1 MPDFYTKSLANYN
14 RRRLLTLG
22 SAAAL
27 ASMVSACSDGAGAP
41 KAGLSSPPNFLFLP
55 IDDLND
61 WIGVLGTNANVK
73 TPNIDAL
80 ARSGM
85 LFTNAHAQ
93 APICSPSR
101 ASLMSG
107 LYPHETGL
115 YGQIADDKLRGAI
128 SAVSPTPFMSEY
140 LKDAGYYT
148 AGRGKIFHQ
157 GVPEGSF
164 DEYFREG
171 DFGPKPPQRMKWDSN
186 KTHTDWGAY
195 PDTDAE
201 MFDYRTARWG
211 ENWLQKSHE
220 KPFFLGLGMIRP
232 HVPWHAPKKWFDMYP
247 LEDIKLPPW
256 LETDMDDIPLAGKTL
271 TAVPQMPTIEWAIE
285 NKEWRPILQ
294 SYLASISFVDH
305 CVGIALDALRASAYA
320 DNTYIVLFSD
330 HGYHLGEKS
339 RFAKM
344 SLWGRS
350 TRVPLIIS
358 GPGVKVGKTDSA
370 VGLVDLYPTIVEL
383 AGLPKNLE
391 NSGQSLV
398 PYLKGSGAER
408 RYITTEYGKDN
419 FAVVNQDYRYIR
431 YADGSEELYD
441 LRLDPHEW
449 NNLASD
455 PNYSSIK
462 QKLFQEIPSE
472 TRDTVKGEM
481 YK

>member
-1 MPDFYTKSLANYN
+1 
-14 RRRLLTLG
+14 
-22 SAAAL
+22 
-27 ASMVSACSDGAGAP
+27 
-41 KAGLSSPPNFLFLP
+41 
-55 IDDLND
+55 
-61 WIGVLGTNANVK
+61 
-73 TPNIDAL
+73 
-80 ARSGM
+80 
-85 LFTNAHAQ
+85 
-93 APICSPSR
+93 
-101 ASLMSG
+101 
-107 LYPHETGL
+107 
-115 YGQIADDKLRGAI
+115 
-128 SAVSPTPFMSEY
+128 
-140 LKDAGYYT
+140 
-148 AGRGKIFHQ
+148 
-157 GVPEGSF
+157 
-164 DEYFREG
+164 
-171 DFGPKPPQRMKWDSN
+171 
-186 KTHTDWGAY
+186 
-195 PDTDAE
+195 
-201 MFDYRTARWG
+201 
-211 ENWLQKSHE
+211 
-220 KPFFLGLGMIRP
+220 
-232 HVPWHAPKKWFDMYP
+232 
-247 LEDIKLPPW
+247 
-256 LETDMDDIPLAGKTL
+256 
-271 TAVPQMPTIEWAIE
+271 
-285 NKEWRPILQ
+285 
-294 SYLASISFVDH
+294 
-305 CVGIALDALRASAYA
+305 VGLDALRASAYA